1 MSKSFG
7 FSAHKHLASPA
18 SLASD
23 IGAVCLS
30 DPSIPSPSPVDWVWV
45 HHKTTSL
52 TLFAPTLNGTMFKYD
67 LTVVKTLRELHVKHP
82 AYLGLR
88 LGATSSRHWPLPG
101 LSQTQIVPFKISN
114 YFGHSSV
121 LPSLA
126 IQSLTLRHFIL
137 SDTELNNLLT
147 FCPKLTRLELEHV
160 SLVSESHMLLPHSGL
175 AEIVLVKTTP
185 TLRLIQVL
193 AGVRTVVLKGA
204 VDPVTSSSRG
214 THWRISRPLF
224 DSLILGMP
232 LLETVKIDRVDFLV
246 EDVQRHTGTNHPQ
259 VKNVFKTADMKLVV
273 ISRTRE
279 PSHTRTRWYPKSSID
294 SVSWLV
300 GAKLQL

>member
-1 MSKSFG
+1 MSESFG

-23 IGAVCLS
+23 IGAVCLG
-30 DPSIPSPSPVDWVWV
+30 DPSIPGPSPVDWVWV

-82 AYLGLR
+82 DYLGLR
-88 LGATSSRHWPLPG
+88 LGATSSRHWLHDVAVSNQLLETLTLYGPEVPG

-160 SLVSESHMLLPHSGL
+160 SLVSESHMLLPHNGL

-224 DSLILGMP
+224 DRLILGMP

-259 VKNVFKTADMKLVV
+259 VKNVFKTADMKLVGYF
-273 ISRTRE
+273 
-279 PSHTRTRWYPKSSID
+279 PNA
-294 SVSWLV
+294 
-300 GAKLQL
+300 GAQPYKN